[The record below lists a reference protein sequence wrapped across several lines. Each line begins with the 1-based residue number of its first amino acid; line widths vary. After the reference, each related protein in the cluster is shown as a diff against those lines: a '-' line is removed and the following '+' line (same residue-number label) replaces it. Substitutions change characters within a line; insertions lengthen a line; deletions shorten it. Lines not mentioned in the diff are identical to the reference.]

1 MSNYHPWHI
10 ALIVTPMFFVAGFL
24 AVLGMKLA
32 NQLVAGDAFNQ
43 SLSLHQLNRD
53 NFFTAQGEATITS
66 VPDQVSIDLGLTT
79 TATNVQQVRTQANQI
94 MTTDRKSVV

>member
-1 MSNYHPWHI
+1 MSNYHPWRI

-66 VPDQVSIDLGLTT
+66 VQSIPAKRPLLASRRF
-79 TATNVQQVRTQANQI
+79 TAVMRST
-94 MTTDRKSVV
+94 

>member
-32 NQLVAGDAFNQ
+32 NQLVG
-43 SLSLHQLNRD
+43 R
-53 NFFTAQGEATITS
+53 
-66 VPDQVSIDLGLTT
+66 
-79 TATNVQQVRTQANQI
+79 QI
-94 MTTDRKSVV
+94 GRASRRERV